1 MLEIGC
7 SNKKHPN
14 GFTLTELLVVLFI
27 IGISATLITL
37 NFNTI
42 SSIERQTNSVEDSVN
57 FLSEESIITGN
68 IITWYFDS
76 NNHFATY
83 ISENGEPKKV
93 LGLDKSIWKNNLI
106 LKKTFKYSDGVKIEL
121 GDRMIESPILI
132 FYPSGEISGGEIEIY
147 YEKYIHRL
155 VIKNN
160 GEIKNEVINY

>member
-1 MLEIGC
+1 MLLPEMV
-7 SNKKHPN
+7 K
-14 GFTLTELLVVLFI
+14 
-27 IGISATLITL
+27 
-37 NFNTI
+37 
-42 SSIERQTNSVEDSVN
+42 SVWI
-57 FLSEESIITGN
+57 F
-68 IITWYFDS
+68 
-76 NNHFATY
+76 
-83 ISENGEPKKV
+83 
-93 LGLDKSIWKNNLI
+93 DKSIWKNNLI